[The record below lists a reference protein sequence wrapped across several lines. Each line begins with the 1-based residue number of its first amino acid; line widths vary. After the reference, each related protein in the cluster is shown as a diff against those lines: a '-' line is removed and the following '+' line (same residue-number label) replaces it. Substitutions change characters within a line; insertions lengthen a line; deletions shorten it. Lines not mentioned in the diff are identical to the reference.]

1 MRFKTGDLVRYDSI
15 VPTYAP
21 ALHYGIGLVIAQR
34 KADVIVYS
42 ITEGK
47 EVLVRGG
54 SIKLLSGG
62 PDEQG

>member
-1 MRFKTGDLVRYDSI
+1 MRYSSI
-15 VPTYAP
+15 VPMYIA
-21 ALHYGIGLVIAQR
+21 AEHYGIGLVIAHR

-47 EVLVRGG
+47 EVLVRAG